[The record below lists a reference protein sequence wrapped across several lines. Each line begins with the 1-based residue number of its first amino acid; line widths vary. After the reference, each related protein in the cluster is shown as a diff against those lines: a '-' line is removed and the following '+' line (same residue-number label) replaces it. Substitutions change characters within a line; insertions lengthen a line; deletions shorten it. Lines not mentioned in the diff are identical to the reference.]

1 MRRGDFRM
9 MGNRLQTLGARRAGH
24 LRVAL
29 ARQSEQ
35 RRSLMS
41 DPPRLLEDSSEELSD
56 SVRRLLLVGIEAT
69 PPSEL
74 GAQVWA
80 GLSAKLP
87 ASGSPVGSPQGAGGA
102 GLQGAHLG
110 GLLVKAVLAA
120 VTLGALVFGVRAL
133 RVFDQPAPVAPKLTF
148 TVAPPGPQVPAA
160 AVEVAAPQAAALE
173 AAPAAPSALPVHAAN
188 AVRSSKLAAAH
199 APVVAPAEP
208 AEPSDASE
216 ESRMVAAARDALR
229 AGNSAGALSLLGQAQ
244 QRFGGGVLG
253 QEREAL
259 TIEALSK
266 SGQRAA
272 AQARGQAFLKN
283 YTNSPYSAR
292 IRSIVGAN

>member
-1 MRRGDFRM
+1 
-9 MGNRLQTLGARRAGH
+9 
-24 LRVAL
+24 
-29 ARQSEQ
+29 
-35 RRSLMS
+35 MS
-41 DPPRLLEDSSEELSD
+41 DPPRLLEGSSEELSD
-56 SVRRLLLVGIEAT
+56 SERRLLRAGIEAV

-87 ASGSPVGSPQGAGGA
+87 ASGSTVGSPQGAGGA

-110 GLLVKAVLAA
+110 GLLLKAALAVVA
-120 VTLGALVFGVRAL
+120 VGALVLGARAL
-133 RVFDQPAPVAPKLTF
+133 LVNDQPAPAPPKLTF
-148 TVAPPGPQVPAA
+148 TVTPPAPHVSS
-160 AVEVAAPQAAALE
+160 AVAEIAAPE
-173 AAPAAPSALPVHAAN
+173 ATPAAPSAPPAHAAN

-199 APVVAPAEP
+199 SPVVASSQPSEP
-208 AEPSDASE
+208 PEPSNASE

-229 AGNSAGALSLLGQAQ
+229 TGNSAGALSLLSQAQ
-244 QRFGGGVLG
+244 QRFGSGVLG

-272 AQARGQAFLKN
+272 AQTRGQAFLKN
-283 YTNSPYSAR
+283 YANSPYSAR
-292 IRSIVGAN
+292 IRALVGAN

>member
-1 MRRGDFRM
+1 M
-9 MGNRLQTLGARRAGH
+9 N
-24 LRVAL
+24 
-29 ARQSEQ
+29 
-35 RRSLMS
+35 
-41 DPPRLLEDSSEELSD
+41 DPPRLLEDSAEELSD
-56 SVRRLLLVGIEAT
+56 SVRRLLLVGTQAA

-74 GAQVWA
+74 NAQVWA

-87 ASGSPVGSPQGAGGA
+87 ALGSTVGSPQGASGA
-102 GLQGAHLG
+102 GLQGAHVG
-110 GLLVKAVLAA
+110 GLLLKAALAV
-120 VTLGALVFGVRAL
+120 VTIGALVFGVRAL
-133 RVFDQPAPVAPKLTF
+133 LVREQPAPVALKPALIAQ
-148 TVAPPGPQVPAA
+148 APPVAQVS
-160 AVEVAAPQAAALE
+160 
-173 AAPAAPSALPVHAAN
+173 AAPAAVVPADLPAAVPSGLPTHATN
-188 AVRSSKLAAAH
+188 AVHSGKLTART
-199 APVVAPAEP
+199 PLVASAQPT
-208 AEPSDASE
+208 EPSDASE

-229 AGNSAGALSLLGQAQ
+229 AGNSAGALSLLSQAQ

-283 YTNSPYSAR
+283 YANSPYSAR